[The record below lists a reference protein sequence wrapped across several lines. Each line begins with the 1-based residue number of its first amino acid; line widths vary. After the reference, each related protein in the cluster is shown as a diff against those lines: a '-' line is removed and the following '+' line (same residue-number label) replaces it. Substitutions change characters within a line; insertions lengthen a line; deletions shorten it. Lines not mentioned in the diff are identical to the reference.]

1 MRLMICTGL
10 ALLMAATEQPPQRVI
25 DGTVDAREWHGA
37 LRHPPLRT
45 ADGIQRPHTELRTIV
60 SATGLDILVY
70 LADDDLRSDD
80 RIELSID
87 VAAAVLR
94 LDATPRNVSTPTGV
108 CGAVGVDGSID
119 GGSRGADEEWIV
131 EWHLPRSLW
140 HDHPVAGS
148 WSARRVDS
156 GGPTLTG
163 RGRF

>member
-1 MRLMICTGL
+1 MSCTGL
-10 ALLMAATEQPPQRVI
+10 ALLMAATTAPPQRVI
-25 DGTVDAREWHGA
+25 DGNVDAREWHGA
-37 LRHPPLRT
+37 RRHPPLRSV
-45 ADGIQRPHTELRTIV
+45 DSIQRPHTELRTIV

-80 RIELSID
+80 RIALSIE
-87 VAAAVLR
+87 VAESTIQLE
-94 LDATPRNVSTPTGV
+94 ATPRYVSTSIGV
-108 CGAVGVDGSID
+108 RGAVGVDGSID

-140 HDHPVAGS
+140 RDNPVAGS